1 MSVSAL
7 DRVTLAAPSVESFN
21 TDVVRSA
28 WRALCER
35 RRTAM
40 REARRALEAAG
51 QAPVY
56 EPVSDADP
64 LTYSHVK
71 QLWTDHIIIEVGED
85 AATYRVPYT
94 VSPPGTTVESVVFG
108 TPTRVVETYVA
119 AAQSLDMNLT
129 HLSADELAQEWPR
142 LVSLA
147 GSDTGMISLAG
158 PPVFERR
165 KLAHEGKALG
175 DGSFP
180 IPNVAYLKKAIKA
193 LGRAKDYDK
202 ALRHTMKRARE
213 LGQSELVTHQKRKGS
228 G

>member
-1 MSVSAL
+1 MTAL
-7 DRVTLAAPSVESFN
+7 DRVMLAALSVESFN
-21 TDVVRSA
+21 VDVVRSA

-64 LTYSHVK
+64 LSWSHVK

-85 AATYRVPYT
+85 AATYRVSYT

-119 AAQSLDMNLT
+119 ASQALDMNLS
-129 HLSADELAQEWPR
+129 HLSADELAQEWAR

-147 GSDTGMISLAG
+147 GSDMGMISLAG
-158 PPVFERR
+158 PPVFERK

-202 ALRHTMKRARE
+202 ALRHIVKRARE
-213 LGQSELVTHQKRKGS
+213 LGQSQLVSHLKPKGS